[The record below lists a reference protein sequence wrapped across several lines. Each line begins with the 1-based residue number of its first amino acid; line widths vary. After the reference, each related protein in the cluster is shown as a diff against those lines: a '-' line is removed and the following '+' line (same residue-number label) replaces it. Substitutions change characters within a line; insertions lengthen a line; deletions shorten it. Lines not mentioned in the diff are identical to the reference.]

1 MTFCILKSGR
11 KVMKATCWDRLISH
25 RSIIDPGGGGPRE
38 SRLYE
43 VLIDAVVPVG
53 VEWADAKLE
62 SSEPVK

>member
-1 MTFCILKSGR
+1 MTFCILKLGR
-11 KVMKATCWDRLISH
+11 KVMKATVGIGLSH

-53 VEWADAKLE
+53 VELADAQLE